1 MTSEAFMAGVLPG
14 GPNTDYEV
22 RILICWLIREF
33 GAPVTPSQLNT
44 ALAGEGLVNYFEL
57 AGAIGQLISTGHLIQ
72 EAPQEESGGGRL
84 ALSGLGERTAE
95 TFRREIPRTVRDKA
109 IEALRRCVL
118 QERFEKE
125 NLAEISETQ
134 DGFLLTLAIRDVG
147 NDLLRLSL
155 YAPTREVCE
164 TMRRRFISDP
174 TVVYRAVLSS
184 LMGDALCDISFLAH
198 SPEEEKP
205 E

>member
-1 MTSEAFMAGVLPG
+1 MASEAFMAGVLPG

-22 RILICWLIREF
+22 RILICWLIREL
-33 GAPVTPSQLNT
+33 GSPVTPNQLNT
-44 ALAGEGLVNYFEL
+44 ALVGEGLVNYFEL
-57 AGAIGQLISTGHLIQ
+57 AGAIGQLLSTGHLIQ
-72 EAPQEESGGGRL
+72 ETKEESDGAGQL
-84 ALSGLGERTAE
+84 VLSGLGERTAE

-109 IEALRRCVL
+109 IEALRRCIL

-125 NLAEISETQ
+125 NLAEISETR

-164 TMRRRFISDP
+164 TMRQNFLRDP

-184 LMGDALCDISFLAH
+184 LMGEALRDLSFLAH
-198 SPEEEKP
+198 SPKGESDG
-205 E
+205 